1 MLKSLR
7 IQNIVLV
14 NDIEIDFQEGFCV
27 ITGETG
33 AGKSIILNC
42 LNLIRGNTASIALI
56 RKDQSI
62 ATITAVF
69 SVDYN
74 LNNSLIHTL
83 KQLSIESNSE
93 LIIRRILDSSGKNKV
108 YINDIRV
115 SLEILKSITN
125 DLFEMNSQRE
135 QYSILDTTKHR
146 KLLDNYAE
154 NDKLIAQLSTIYI
167 NITTITKDLQKTVEL
182 KDIREKEKTFL
193 EFVVRE
199 LEDLNVKDGEE
210 NALTDTRLQLK
221 NLKNR
226 NVLIT
231 QIIDDLNNSNI
242 ERILFDIQKLVF
254 SNKNI
259 FVQYQ
264 NQQSNIK
271 SSIERAI
278 DEIVK
283 IKEEFQSIIEDSLNE
298 TNLGNIEERLFTLK
312 DASSK
317 YNTPIDK
324 LCNYLN
330 ECRLKLD
337 SLMSYEESI
346 EIYNQKL
353 SEFKNNYYEISEL
366 LSESRKKA
374 ALIMEKK

>member
-1 MLKSLR
+1 LTSSFLTSFFNHYYK
-7 IQNIVLV
+7 
-14 NDIEIDFQEGFCV
+14 
-27 ITGETG
+27 ETF
-33 AGKSIILNC
+33 L
-42 LNLIRGNTASIALI
+42 
-56 RKDQSI
+56 
-62 ATITAVF
+62 
-69 SVDYN
+69 
-74 LNNSLIHTL
+74 
-83 KQLSIESNSE
+83 
-93 LIIRRILDSSGKNKV
+93 
-108 YINDIRV
+108 
-115 SLEILKSITN
+115 
-125 DLFEMNSQRE
+125 
-135 QYSILDTTKHR
+135 
-146 KLLDNYAE
+146 
-154 NDKLIAQLSTIYI
+154 IYI
-167 NITTITKDLQKTVEL
+167 V
-182 KDIREKEKTFL
+182 
-193 EFVVRE
+193 
-199 LEDLNVKDGEE
+199 
-210 NALTDTRLQLK
+210 QL
-221 NLKNR
+221 LGSR
-226 NVLIT
+226 P
-231 QIIDDLNNSNI
+231 
-242 ERILFDIQKLVF
+242 VF

-337 SLMSYEESI
+337 SLRSYEESI